1 MLPLR
6 IRHRLTFATLAILAI
21 AAVLSVVVAQPSTAT
36 PYAVET
42 LELEPT
48 PGTIPPME
56 WRMWLLPVA
65 GSPGDT
71 E

>member
-1 MLPLR
+1 MRGIVLLLALLLLSLVAPL
-6 IRHRLTFATLAILAI
+6 
-21 AAVLSVVVAQPSTAT
+21 PSTAR
-36 PYAVET
+36 PAAVET